1 MSKIGIISGSFDP
14 ITNGHV
20 HLIKRALDVL
30 GPDGTLRIVIACNPT
45 KSGYFSPNRRSI
57 QIKEVLSDVLTTEQ
71 FAQLRIGVVSGRYT
85 AQYAKNIG
93 ATIMFRGIRNA
104 ADLAYEA
111 DIQTINAGINPDME
125 TVFFI
130 PSREY
135 MHISSSVVRGLVG
148 FADWETVLVD
158 YVHPFIIKEFK
169 EREET

>member
-30 GPDGTLRIVIACNPT
+30 GPDGRLRIVIACNT
-45 KSGYFSPNRRSI
+45 AKSGYFSHSQREN
-57 QIKEVLSDVLTTEQ
+57 QINKVLSDVLTAEQ
-71 FAQLRIGVVSGRYT
+71 FAQIRIVTVSGRYT

-111 DIQTINAGINPDME
+111 DIQTINTGINPDMK

-130 PSREY
+130 PSRKY
-135 MHISSSVVRGLVG
+135 SKMSSAVGRGLVG
-148 FADWETVLVD
+148 FVDWETVLIG

-169 EREET
+169 KKEGL

>member
-1 MSKIGIISGSFDP
+1 M
-14 ITNGHV
+14 
-20 HLIKRALDVL
+20 LCAAAALS
-30 GPDGTLRIVIACNPT
+30 PT
-45 KSGYFSPNRRSI
+45 GLF
-57 QIKEVLSDVLTTEQ
+57 
-71 FAQLRIGVVSGRYT
+71 FGVSGQRFKVLR
-85 AQYAKNIG
+85 AVLADG
-93 ATIMFRGIRNA
+93 ADEIRGQRVALVDVA

-148 FADWETVLVD
+148 FVDWETVLVD

-169 EREET
+169 EREES